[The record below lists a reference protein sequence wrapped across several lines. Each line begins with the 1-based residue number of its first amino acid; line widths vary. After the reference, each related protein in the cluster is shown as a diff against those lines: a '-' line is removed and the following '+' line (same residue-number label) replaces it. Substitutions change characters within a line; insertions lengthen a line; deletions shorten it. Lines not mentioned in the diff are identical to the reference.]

1 MLHESKRHQPLPTL
15 SLDRQMSTRVKVLR
29 LCATT
34 DGRSRF
40 ETEEIRL
47 ELKPFAP
54 PASALYV
61 SDPLPAHQF
70 VVLRL
75 PVSWHG
81 EQHPSPSRQIL
92 FCLSGRV
99 RVTPGIGEPIFVG
112 PGDVWLME
120 DTTGEGHETSVVS
133 EVPFDAAVVQLP

>member
-1 MLHESKRHQPLPTL
+1 MLQESRNDQPLPAL
-15 SLDRQMSTRVKVLR
+15 SLDRQMSTPLKVLR

-47 ELKPFAP
+47 ELQEVAP

-61 SDPLPAHQF
+61 SDPQPAHRF
-70 VVLRL
+70 VLLRL
-75 PVSWHG
+75 PVGWYG
-81 EQHPSPSRQIL
+81 ERHLSPSRQIL

-99 RVTPGIGEPIFVG
+99 RITP
-112 PGDVWLME
+112 
-120 DTTGEGHETSVVS
+120 
-133 EVPFDAAVVQLP
+133 

>member
-1 MLHESKRHQPLPTL
+1 M
-15 SLDRQMSTRVKVLR
+15 DRQTSDPVKVLR
-29 LCATT
+29 LSATA

-40 ETEEIRL
+40 ALEEMPL

-54 PASALYV
+54 PAPALYV
-61 SDPLPAHQF
+61 SDSQPASRF

-75 PVSWHG
+75 PVGWHG
-81 EQHPSPSRQIL
+81 ERHPSPARQIL

-99 RVTPGIGEPIFVG
+99 RVTPGIGEPLFVG

-133 EVPFDAAVVQLP
+133 DVPFDAAVVQLP